1 MKRFTNILCVITPGV
16 DSKPALERAV
26 TLAENNQAKLIVVA
40 VVERIKAG
48 IGLPVGGPVSDDL
61 QAAVIRTRESE
72 LAALLQPYRERVD
85 LQDKILVGTPF
96 LEIIREVLRSG
107 HDLVIKTAEKPDWQQ
122 RLFGSDDMHLLRKCP
137 CPVWLMRSE
146 EKPNYRRILAAVD
159 FDAWPDEG
167 QEEATNRLILELAS
181 SLALSDFAELHV
193 VHAWVPI
200 AESAMRV
207 FGSDL
212 SEDEI
217 AANVE
222 RERRERQARLER
234 FVGRLREWIGEETY
248 GYLAP
253 QIHLRQGSA
262 RKEIP
267 ALAGEIGADLVVM
280 GTVARTG
287 IPGFII
293 GNTAEAILSQIDCSV
308 LAVKPEGFTTPVTLE
323 D

>member
-1 MKRFTNILCVITPGV
+1 MKRFSDILCVMTPGV
-16 DSKPALERAV
+16 DSGTALERAV
-26 TLAENNQAKLIVVA
+26 TLAENNQARLTVVA
-40 VVERIKAG
+40 VVERIDSG
-48 IGLPVGGPVSDDL
+48 IIAGGPRADEL
-61 QAAVIRTRESE
+61 QAAVIRARQVE
-72 LAALLQPYRERVD
+72 LATLLQPYRERVE
-85 LQDKILVGTPF
+85 LEDKILVGTPF

-107 HDLVIKTAEKPDWQQ
+107 HDLVIKTAEKSEWQR

-146 EKPNYRRILAAVD
+146 EKPNYRCILAAVD
-159 FDAWPDEG
+159 FESWPDG
-167 QEEATNRLILELAS
+167 REAMSRLILELAS

-193 VHAWVPI
+193 VHAWVPA
-200 AESAMRV
+200 AETAMRV
-207 FGSDL
+207 FGGDL
-212 SEDEI
+212 SEEEM

-234 FVGRLREWIGEETY
+234 FVGRLREWIGEEAY
-248 GYLAP
+248 GYLSP
-253 QIHLRQGSA
+253 QLHLRQGKA
-262 RKEIP
+262 RQEIP
-267 ALAGEIGADLVVM
+267 ALAEELGADLVVM

-287 IPGFII
+287 IPGLII